1 MRTFPVWFLAAL
13 SSSLEAAEI
22 EPSRIEFTVTR
33 ISGPVYMLQ
42 GPDIRDKSLFNGGN
56 IAVLAGNE
64 GLVLVDSK
72 IAPVSENVSLA
83 LDTISSGKPR
93 FLINTHHHNDH
104 VGGNAALSAAT
115 TTIIAH
121 DNVRSR
127 LKIDKPE
134 DLLPI
139 LTFSESLSL
148 HINDEEIKAIH
159 VPDGHTDSDVIV
171 YFTHANVVHM
181 GDYLFTGMFP
191 VVDLKSGGNV
201 QGYLANIEKVLN
213 GLPDDVKIIPGH
225 GALSTLSD
233 LRQNYRMLLDTTALV
248 KQKMHEGKSL
258 EDIKREGLQEEWGS
272 WAWWRVSQDEWIET
286 IYYSYSNVD
295 PE

>member
-1 MRTFPVWFLAAL
+1 
-13 SSSLEAAEI
+13 
-22 EPSRIEFTVTR
+22 
-33 ISGPVYMLQ
+33 
-42 GPDIRDKSLFNGGN
+42 
-56 IAVLAGNE
+56 
-64 GLVLVDSK
+64 VDSK
-72 IAPVSENVSLA
+72 IAPVSENVSVALA
-83 LDTISSGKPR
+83 TISSGKPR
-93 FLINTHHHNDH
+93 FLLNTHHHNDH
-104 VGGNAALSAAT
+104 VGGNAALSADT

-201 QGYLANIEKVLN
+201 QGYLENVEKLLN

-258 EDIKREGLQEEWGS
+258 EDIKREGLQDQWDS

-286 IYYSYSNVD
+286 IYYSYSNVAAQ
-295 PE
+295 